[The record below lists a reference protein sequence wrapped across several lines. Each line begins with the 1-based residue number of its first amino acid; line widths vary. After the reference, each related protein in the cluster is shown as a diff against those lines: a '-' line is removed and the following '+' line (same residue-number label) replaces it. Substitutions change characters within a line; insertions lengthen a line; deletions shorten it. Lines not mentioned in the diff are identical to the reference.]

1 MPLRAPSSSSA
12 PSSTEVAARVRDAT
26 PADLDALAAIEERCF
41 SADRISRRSM
51 RRLIASPSAI
61 VLVLDEGDA
70 IAGYALFLTRAG
82 SDGARLYSLAIE
94 PSRSGKGIGA
104 KLLEAAEGIVR
115 QRGHARIHLEVRE
128 DNTPAITLYR
138 RFGYAEMHRIA
149 HYYADGKAALKFEKS
164 LR

>member
-1 MPLRAPSSSSA
+1 
-12 PSSTEVAARVRDAT
+12 VAARVRVAT
-26 PADLDALAAIEERCF
+26 PDDLPALVAIEERCF

-51 RRLIASPSAI
+51 LRLIASASAI

-82 SDGARLYSLAIE
+82 SDGARLYSLAVE
-94 PSRSGKGIGA
+94 PSRSGKGVGA
-104 KLLEAAEGIVR
+104 GLLEAAEGIVR
-115 QRGHARIHLEVRE
+115 RRGHARIHLEVRE

-138 RFGYAEMHRIA
+138 RFGYRELHRIA

>member
-1 MPLRAPSSSSA
+1 
-12 PSSTEVAARVRDAT
+12 VAVKVRDAT
-26 PADLDALAAIEERCF
+26 PADLDALIAIEERCF

-61 VLVLDEGDA
+61 VLVLEEGDG

-94 PSRSGKGIGA
+94 PSMAGKGIGA
-104 KLLEAAEGIVR
+104 RLLEAAEAIVL
-115 QRGHARIHLEVRE
+115 QRGHQRIHLEVRE

-138 RFGYAEMHRIA
+138 RFGYKELHRLP
-149 HYYADGKAALKFEKS
+149 HYYADGKAALKFGKS

>member
-1 MPLRAPSSSSA
+1 VAFKVRA
-12 PSSTEVAARVRDAT
+12 AT
-26 PADLDALAAIEERCF
+26 PDDLDALVAIEERCF

-51 RRLIASPSAI
+51 RHLIASPSAI
-61 VLVLDEGDA
+61 MLVLGEGDA
-70 IAGYALFLTRAG
+70 VAGYALFLTRKG

-94 PSRSGKGIGA
+94 PSMSGKGIGA

-138 RFGYAEMHRIA
+138 RFGYKERGRLS
-149 HYYADGKAALKFEKS
+149 HYYADGTAALKFEKS

>member
-1 MPLRAPSSSSA
+1 L
-12 PSSTEVAARVRDAT
+12 STEVAVKVRAAT
-26 PADLDALAAIEERCF
+26 PEDVDALITIEERCF

-51 RRLIASPSAI
+51 RRLVTSPSAI
-61 VLVLDEGDA
+61 VLALDHDGA

-94 PSRSGKGIGA
+94 PSMGGKGIGA
-104 KLLEAAEGIVR
+104 KLLEAAEAAVAR
-115 QRGHARIHLEVRE
+115 QGHARIHLEVRE

-138 RFGYAEMHRIA
+138 RFGYKERGRHP
-149 HYYADGKAALKFEKS
+149 HYYADGKAALRFEKS